1 MEEFSEGV
9 VGLEAVDDSPMSSC
23 QLYLHL
29 DDALEPLIGDG
40 CFYLVELAIDQL
52 FENEIKLEFFMFSM
66 IMIKYFRFQILS
78 LI

>member
-1 MEEFSEGV
+1 MEASSEEV
-9 VGLEAVDDSPMSSC
+9 AGLEAEEDAPMLSC

-52 FENEIKLEFFMFSM
+52 FKNEMKLEFFS
-66 IMIKYFRFQILS
+66 YFRLEKGIGS
-78 LI
+78 I

>member
-9 VGLEAVDDSPMSSC
+9 VGLEAEDDSPMPSC
-23 QLYLHL
+23 QLYLHW

-52 FENEIKLEFFMFSM
+52 FKNEMKLDFFIYSM
-66 IMIKYFRFQILS
+66 IMI
-78 LI
+78 

>member
-1 MEEFSEGV
+1 MEAFLEEV
-9 VGLEAVDDSPMSSC
+9 VVLEAEDDSPMPSC

-52 FENEIKLEFFMFSM
+52 FKNEMKLDFFIYSM
-66 IMIKYFRFQILS
+66 IMIKYFRFRILS
-78 LI
+78 FI

>member
-1 MEEFSEGV
+1 MEAF
-9 VGLEAVDDSPMSSC
+9 LEAVAVLEAEDDSPMPSC

-52 FENEIKLEFFMFSM
+52 FKNEIKFEFFINSM
-66 IMIKYFRFQILS
+66 TMI
-78 LI
+78 

>member
-1 MEEFSEGV
+1 MEEFSEEV
-9 VGLEAVDDSPMSSC
+9 VVLEAEDDVPMPSC

-52 FENEIKLEFFMFSM
+52 FENDMKLEC
-66 IMIKYFRFQILS
+66 
-78 LI
+78 LIIP

>member
-1 MEEFSEGV
+1 MEAFSEEV
-9 VGLEAVDDSPMSSC
+9 VGLEAEDDAPMLSC

-52 FENEIKLEFFMFSM
+52 YGKEIK
-66 IMIKYFRFQILS
+66 
-78 LI
+78 